1 MKAQRGLSLV
11 ELMVALTIGLFL
23 LLGLATMFSAMR
35 QTSNA
40 RNGLSALQDNERMAM
55 MFLGSAVQGAGSFPI
70 GSSPG
75 FNTAILEFP
84 VAAASSPAPSYIAG
98 QSIGGTTGATA
109 GTDILSVRFRSN
121 PVSSAIGAIQGCSAP
136 ITANNVLYTNTF
148 SVSNGNLVCTQNG
161 TATPMVPGVTGMTV
175 LYGVDPA
182 NTGSVTAY
190 VTASSVTNWLAVK
203 TVNITLQFTNPLA
216 GQPGQPATVDFSR
229 TIAVMSAI

>member
-23 LLGLATMFSAMR
+23 LLGLATMFSVMR

-40 RNGLSALQDNERMAM
+40 RNGLSTLQDNERMAM

-70 GSSPG
+70 GSSPS

-84 VAAASSPAPSYIAG
+84 VAAASSSSPAYLAS
-98 QSIGGTTGATA
+98 QSISGLTGATPR
-109 GTDILSVRFRSN
+109 TDILSIRFRSN
-121 PVSSAIGAIQGCSAP
+121 PVSAAIGAIQGCSAP

-148 SVSNGNLVCTQNG
+148 SVSGGNLVCTQNG
-161 TATPMVPGVTGMTV
+161 TATPMVPGVAGMTV
-175 LYGVDPA
+175 LYGVDPG